1 MAKRPVFKAVAV
13 FPYVEVIQTEFIYF
27 PGFSPSQAQK
37 SAESLHHSYLE
48 KYPEDSGKILEVS
61 TKSAKPLGNALSA
74 FNLRYR
80 MSNGDDI
87 PLECVFQAGKCFE
100 NGNQY
105 KALLKVS
112 AREAKR
118 DPRLRESGKL
128 VKFELEGRSFPLV
141 PRTLFYDWLY
151 IAALMQHERL
161 AEEIMAYSAFTDI
174 AFNPEK
180 SINCQ
185 ARSVALYVALR
196 TAGKLNEAMKDVETF
211 QRLVYP
217 EESTQAAVQKPEK
230 AMQLPLFDSEEFAS
244 KD

>member
-61 TKSAKPLGNALSA
+61 TKSTMPLGNALSA

-105 KALLKVS
+105 KDLLKAS

-161 AEEIMAYSAFTDI
+161 AEEIMAYAAFTDI

-180 SINCQ
+180 STNCQ

-196 TAGKLNEAMKDVETF
+196 TADKLAEAMKDVETF

-217 EESTQAAVQKPEK
+217 KESTEAAVQEPQRTR
-230 AMQLPLFDSEEFAS
+230 QLTLFDSEVFTTR
-244 KD
+244 D

>member
-1 MAKRPVFKAVAV
+1 MAKRPVFKATTG
-13 FPYVEVIQTEFIYF
+13 FPYVEVIQTEFVYY

-37 SAESLHHSYLE
+37 STESLHHSYLE
-48 KYPEDSGKILEVS
+48 NHPEDSGKILEVS
-61 TKSAKPLGNALSA
+61 TRSKKPLGNALSA

-105 KALLKVS
+105 KDLLKVS

-118 DPRLRESGKL
+118 DPRLRESGAL
-128 VKFELEGRSFPLV
+128 VKFELEGRVFPLV

-151 IAALMQHERL
+151 IAALTQHEHL
-161 AEEIMAYSAFTDI
+161 AEEAVVYSAFTDI

-185 ARSVALYVALR
+185 ARSVALFVAVCQ
-196 TAGKLNEAMKDVETF
+196 ADKLAEAMKDVETF
-211 QRLVYP
+211 QRIVYP
-217 EESTQAAVQKPEK
+217 EESTQATVQKPEK
-230 AMQLPLFDSEEFAS
+230 AMQLTLFDSEELPP

>member
-1 MAKRPVFKAVAV
+1 MAKRPVFKASAG
-13 FPYVEVIQTEFIYF
+13 FPYVEVIQTEFTYHS
-27 PGFSPSQAQK
+27 GFSLSQAQK
-37 SAESLHHSYLE
+37 SAESLHHAFLE
-48 KYPEDSGKILEVS
+48 KHPEDSGKILEVS
-61 TKSAKPLGNALSA
+61 TRSNMPLGNALSA

-100 NGNQY
+100 NGKQY
-105 KALLKVS
+105 KDLLKVS
-112 AREAKR
+112 AREAKK
-118 DPRLRESGKL
+118 DPRLKESGAL
-128 VKFELEGRSFPLV
+128 VKFELEGRFFPLI

-161 AEEIMAYSAFTDI
+161 AEEAMAYSAFTDI

-196 TAGKLNEAMKDVETF
+196 TADKLAEAMKDVENF
-211 QRLVYP
+211 QHIVYP
-217 EESTQAAVQKPEK
+217 EESTQATIQGPEK
-230 AMQLPLFDSEEFAS
+230 AMQLTLFDSKEFIS